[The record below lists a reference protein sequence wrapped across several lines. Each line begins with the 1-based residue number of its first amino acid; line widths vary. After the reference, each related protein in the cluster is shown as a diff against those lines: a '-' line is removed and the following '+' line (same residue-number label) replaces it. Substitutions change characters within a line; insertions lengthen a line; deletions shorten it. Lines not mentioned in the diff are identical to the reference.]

1 MPVHK
6 ALTDTND
13 GQALMHEDAFLAY
26 VAPRP
31 VRTTVTKPL
40 GEGDEAA
47 AFDGGGMQTMDS
59 QNPAHCRCKMG
70 LERGRTQLRKS
81 PFSMILT
88 SQTRIDIRLNKPV
101 PKAAFQTQLP
111 STGEGDFIPRPVAAR
126 D

>member
-1 MPVHK
+1 MHE
-6 ALTDTND
+6 ALTDTDD
-13 GQALMHEDAFLAY
+13 GQALMHKDAFLAY

-31 VRTTVTKPL
+31 VRTTMTKSF

-70 LERGRTQLRKS
+70 LKRGRTPLRKS

-88 SQTRIDIRLNKPV
+88 SRTRIDIRLNKSV
-101 PKAAFQTQLP
+101 PKTAFQTQLP
-111 STGEGDFIPRPVAAR
+111 STGEGDFIPQPITAR